1 MNVGKNRYIFLDQ
14 LRGIAIVLMIIFH
27 FSYDLNYF
35 RFVEID
41 FFKDKLW
48 FYFPRLITF
57 IFLTCVG
64 ISIAVVHQKK
74 PKWKKLL
81 RRFLI
86 LAGWASVFSAVTYYF
101 FPSRWIYFGILHCI
115 ALSSVVAVFFLK
127 IPVIAG
133 LVGITALALD
143 MFFGIGLP
151 WIDLPHPAL
160 DYIPFF
166 PWFGAVLF
174 GLFLHRIDFH
184 TLKTDIFPISPLAYL
199 GKHSLLIY
207 LIHQPILF
215 GFTGAAWWLK
225 NNWPF

>member
-14 LRGIAIVLMIIFH
+14 LRGISIVLMVIFH
-27 FSYDLNYF
+27 FAYDLNYF
-35 RFVEID
+35 NFVEID
-41 FFKDKLW
+41 FFKDKFW

-57 IFLTCVG
+57 MFLTCVG
-64 ISIAVVHQKK
+64 ISIAIVHR
-74 PKWKKLL
+74 KKLKW
-81 RRFLI
+81 RKAIKRFLI
-86 LAGWASVFSAVTYYF
+86 LASWGLIISGLTYLA

-115 ALSSVVAVFFLK
+115 ALSSVAAIIFIKV
-127 IPVIAG
+127 PVIAG
-133 LVGITALALD
+133 LVGLSAVILD
-143 MFFGIGLP
+143 IFFGIGLP
-151 WIDLPHPAL
+151 WIDLPRPAL

-184 TLKTDIFPISPLAYL
+184 TLKTDILPISPLAYL

-207 LIHQPILF
+207 LIHQPLLF
-215 GFTGAAWWLK
+215 GLVGGAFYLK